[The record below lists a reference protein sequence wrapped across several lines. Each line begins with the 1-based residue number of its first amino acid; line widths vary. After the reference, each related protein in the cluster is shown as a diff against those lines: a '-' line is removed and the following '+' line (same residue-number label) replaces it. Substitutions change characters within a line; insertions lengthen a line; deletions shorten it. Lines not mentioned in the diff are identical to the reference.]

1 MEEKLISKKDLLEL
15 TGISYGQL
23 YRWKRK
29 KIIPE
34 EWFIKKSVSTGQET
48 FFPMEKILVRIR
60 EILSLKDE
68 SSLDELANMFS
79 NDVKNAEI
87 LRKYILERNIVSL
100 IVLEKFEETRG
111 VKEKYSSEEL
121 ILILAFDYLI
131 NSSMVSFE
139 EASNLI
145 NAIEFGYEEIK
156 EGEKL
161 ILKRKLGVLFYYLSN
176 RSEDVI
182 EDKLAKKI
190 LDIDFDKIKKQ
201 VNSIL

>member
-68 SSLDELANMFS
+68 SSLDELANIFS
-79 NDVKNAEI
+79 NNVKSAEI
-87 LRKYILERNIVSL
+87 LRKYIIERNIVSL

-111 VKEKYSSEEL
+111 VKDKYSSEEL
-121 ILILAFDYLI
+121 VLILIFDYLI

-139 EASNLI
+139 EASDLI
-145 NAIEFGYEEIK
+145 KAIEVAYEDIK

-161 ILKRKLGVLFYYLSN
+161 ILKRKLGVLFYYLSSK
-176 RSEDVI
+176 SEDVI
-182 EDKLAKKI
+182 EDKLSKKI
-190 LDIDFDKIKKQ
+190 LEIDFDKVKKE

>member
-1 MEEKLISKKDLLEL
+1 MDNYTDGRE
-15 TGISYGQL
+15 
-23 YRWKRK
+23 

-68 SSLDELANMFS
+68 SSLDELANIFS
-79 NDVKNAEI
+79 NNVKSAEI
-87 LRKYILERNIVSL
+87 LRKYIIERNIVPL
-100 IVLEKFEETRG
+100 VVLEKFEETRG
-111 VKEKYSSEEL
+111 IKEKYSSEEL
-121 ILILAFDYLI
+121 VLILIFDYLI

-139 EASNLI
+139 EASDLI
-145 NAIEFGYEEIK
+145 NAIEVGYEDIK

-161 ILKRKLGVLFYYLSN
+161 ILKRKLGILFYYLSS
-176 RSEDVI
+176 RLEEII
-182 EDKLAKKI
+182 EDKLSKKI
-190 LDIDFDKIKKQ
+190 LEIDFDKIKKQ

>member
-68 SSLDELANMFS
+68 SSLDELANIFS
-79 NDVKNAEI
+79 NNVKSAEI
-87 LRKYILERNIVSL
+87 LRKYIIERNIVPL
-100 IVLEKFEETRG
+100 MVLEKFEETRG
-111 VKEKYSSEEL
+111 IKEKYSSEEL
-121 ILILAFDYLI
+121 VLILIFDCLI

-139 EASNLI
+139 EASDLI
-145 NAIEFGYEEIK
+145 NAIEIGYEDIK

-161 ILKRKLGVLFYYLSN
+161 ILKRKLGILFYYLSS
-176 RSEDVI
+176 RSEEII
-182 EDKLAKKI
+182 EDKLSKKI
-190 LDIDFDKIKKQ
+190 LEIDFDKIKKQ

>member
-68 SSLDELANMFS
+68 SSLDELANIFS
-79 NDVKNAEI
+79 NNVKSAEI
-87 LRKYILERNIVSL
+87 LRKYIIEQNIVPL
-100 IVLEKFEETRG
+100 MVLEKFEETRG
-111 VKEKYSSEEL
+111 SKEKYSSEEL
-121 ILILAFDYLI
+121 VLILIFDYLI

-139 EASNLI
+139 EASDLI
-145 NAIEFGYEEIK
+145 NAIEVGYEDIK

-161 ILKRKLGVLFYYLSN
+161 ILKRKLGILFYYLSS
-176 RSEDVI
+176 RSEEII
-182 EDKLAKKI
+182 EDKLSKKI
-190 LDIDFDKIKKQ
+190 LEIDFDKIKKQ

>member
-156 EGEKL
+156 KGEKL

-190 LDIDFDKIKKQ
+190 LEIDFDKIKKQ

>member
-68 SSLDELANMFS
+68 SSLDELANIFS
-79 NDVKNAEI
+79 NNVKSAEI
-87 LRKYILERNIVSL
+87 LRKYIIERNIVPL
-100 IVLEKFEETRG
+100 MVLEKFEETRG
-111 VKEKYSSEEL
+111 IKEKYSSEEL
-121 ILILAFDYLI
+121 VLILIFDYLI

-139 EASNLI
+139 EASDLI
-145 NAIEFGYEEIK
+145 NAIEVGYEDIK

-161 ILKRKLGVLFYYLSN
+161 ILKRKLGILFYYLSS
-176 RSEDVI
+176 RSEEII
-182 EDKLAKKI
+182 EDKLSKKI
-190 LDIDFDKIKKQ
+190 LEIDFDKIKKQ